1 MLIKIIVNEGF
12 LFILYLFH
20 VMKSRNN
27 NVEVRFFRGKN
38 TEINTIRR
46 GKTNLICQILLNNLG
61 KYLTASFQTDMHQM
75 VA

>member
-1 MLIKIIVNEGF
+1 
-12 LFILYLFH
+12 
-20 VMKSRNN
+20 MKSRNN
-27 NVEVRFFRGKN
+27 KVEVRFFRGKN